1 MLSWQISIRENR
13 TLPFC
18 NKDRLI
24 ADYTKEY
31 ELQRQ
36 RFTGKDLP
44 PNEEALA
51 EELETEQ
58 VFVILTKTDKR

>member
-1 MLSWQISIRENR
+1 MRQNR

-18 NKDRLI
+18 NEDRLI

-31 ELQRQ
+31 ELRRQ
-36 RFTGKDLP
+36 RFNIETLN
-44 PNEEALA
+44 PNEIALN

-58 VFVILTKTDKR
+58 VCIR